1 MEATSFPHY
10 LEEGETVD
18 ETTSRKRPSEILGQV
33 HMEPAGEVEQHSS
46 VSGNMDLSSFWTPKA
61 GSSSKFWTPQEAG
74 GDMTPKDGGDPTPK
88 GGCSSDFWTP
98 NEAGGDIGGGGGGVG
113 DFPLPDEVWMAA
125 LDSFDKRLS
134 KVEKFLNIGAVE
146 DGDTLESKKRDQ
158 KPSKTISRDE
168 MLAVMIDAITHLGT
182 TEFGIGKSLMRRYVS
197 ERLGIDF
204 ANSQYYNKKLNTLI
218 RFGLDQKLFTFD
230 KKNQLFKL

>member
-10 LEEGETVD
+10 LEEGETLD
-18 ETTSRKRPSEILGQV
+18 ETTSRKRPSVILGQAHV
-33 HMEPAGEVEQHSS
+33 EPAGAVEHPSS
-46 VSGNMDLSSFWTPKA
+46 VLGNMDSFWTPKA
-61 GSSSKFWTPQEAG
+61 GGSSKFWTPQEAG
-74 GDMTPKDGGDPTPK
+74 VDMTPKDGGDPTPE
-88 GGCSSDFWTP
+88 GGGSSDFWTP
-98 NEAGGDIGGGGGGVG
+98 KEAGE
-113 DFPLPDEVWMAA
+113 FPLPDEVWMAA

-134 KVEKFLNIGAVE
+134 KIENFLNIGAVE
-146 DGDTLESKKRDQ
+146 DGDTLESRKSDQ

-168 MLAVMIDAITHLGT
+168 MLAVMTDAITHLGT